1 MRAVGAIRRVDELG
15 RIVLPKEVRDA
26 LGFVPG
32 AKVRFSVAD
41 EGQIVLERMDG
52 PTLAD
57 ALGVL
62 RVVQNQLDRQAK
74 GLPVDWDLVRREVA
88 GVLGE

>member
-1 MRAVGAIRRVDELG
+1 
-15 RIVLPKEVRDA
+15 VLPKEVRDA

-32 AKVRFSVAD
+32 AKIRFSVGD
-41 EGQIVLERMDG
+41 GGLIVLERAGG

-57 ALGVL
+57 VLGVL
-62 RVVQNQLDRQAK
+62 RAVQSQLERQAK
-74 GLPVDWDLVRREVA
+74 GLPVDWERVRREVA